1 MFDAALELGPSRIN
15 RAYPA
20 GHDSGGPRL
29 ITEPFAEAAAGSDRE
44 QRGVTLP
51 PSMLVPNEDAGGDC
65 DPLSQRGRVADVS
78 QMDLGAHAHRRQG
91 DEPHP
96 AYDAQ
101 MSGAREAWEA
111 ERDNWLEF
119 GDRLRSILGLG
130 AGRGGGAVQ
139 APCVYVCV
147 CVCMCVYVYFS
158 LSLPPSPPPLS
169 MYTYIHIHTCV
180 RTYVHTYAHTQ
191 CAGQGLIKVVQ
202 KELTARDKKIEML
215 QQTVAR
221 LESDSKHANEAT
233 QVLEAVRTRAFGCAP
248 SQLLFA
254 RHVHAHIHTGP
265 ATRIVTMCH
274 LWACAG
280 FSCVCGRIR
289 SMLWSAASFGWAWSQ

>member
-29 ITEPFAEAAAGSDRE
+29 ITEPLAEAAAGSDRE
-44 QRGVTLP
+44 QRGVTPP

-65 DPLSQRGRVADVS
+65 DPLSQRGGVADVS
-78 QMDLGAHAHRRQG
+78 QMDLGAHAHRKQG
-91 DEPHP
+91 DEP
-96 AYDAQ
+96 AQ
-101 MSGAREAWEA
+101 MSGAREAWEE

-158 LSLPPSPPPLS
+158 LSLPPSPPLS
-169 MYTYIHIHTCV
+169 LCIHTYTYI
-180 RTYVHTYAHTQ
+180 RAYVHTY
-191 CAGQGLIKVVQ
+191 
-202 KELTARDKKIEML
+202 
-215 QQTVAR
+215 
-221 LESDSKHANEAT
+221 
-233 QVLEAVRTRAFGCAP
+233 
-248 SQLLFA
+248 
-254 RHVHAHIHTGP
+254 IHTHTHNVPDRG
-265 ATRIVTMCH
+265 
-274 LWACAG
+274 
-280 FSCVCGRIR
+280 
-289 SMLWSAASFGWAWSQ
+289 

>member
-44 QRGVTLP
+44 QRGVTPP

-65 DPLSQRGRVADVS
+65 DPLSQRGGVADVS
-78 QMDLGAHAHRRQG
+78 PMDLGAHAHRRQG
-91 DEPHP
+91 DEP
-96 AYDAQ
+96 AQ
-101 MSGAREAWEA
+101 VSGAREAWEE

-147 CVCMCVYVYFS
+147 CVCTCIS
-158 LSLPPSPPPLS
+158 L
-169 MYTYIHIHTCV
+169 
-180 RTYVHTYAHTQ
+180 
-191 CAGQGLIKVVQ
+191 
-202 KELTARDKKIEML
+202 
-215 QQTVAR
+215 
-221 LESDSKHANEAT
+221 
-233 QVLEAVRTRAFGCAP
+233 
-248 SQLLFA
+248 
-254 RHVHAHIHTGP
+254 
-265 ATRIVTMCH
+265 
-274 LWACAG
+274 
-280 FSCVCGRIR
+280 
-289 SMLWSAASFGWAWSQ
+289 